1 MIGLFKQ
8 KSPGNIVILLIFGLL
23 LKLPL
28 FLFPRDVKSTAADG
42 ALYRLLVDALPQ
54 QAWLFSFIA
63 FLLLYLQ
70 ALMVN
75 YLANEYRMISRQN
88 YLSGMAYLLLTSFL
102 PDWSFFSAPL
112 LAATLVIWTF
122 IKLFRL
128 YNLANAKPQVFNIGL
143 ITGISSYIYFPAA
156 SFMICI
162 LLGLMILKPF
172 RLNEVLLFLLGC
184 LTPYYF
190 HATFLFLTDNLSL
203 ARFLPQV
210 TVQVPQIRSSI
221 PLAVSTL
228 LLAIPFLMG
237 GYAIQVHLRKM
248 LIQVRKNWSIVL
260 LFLLLAFFVP
270 FINSQQSFH
279 TWVLVVA
286 PFALFH
292 ACAYFYQKRGWVAMA
307 LFVVTTGY
315 VLYMQYGTKTWH

>member
-1 MIGLFKQ
+1 VIGLFKQ

-28 FLFPRDVKSTAADG
+28 FLFPRNVKATAGDG
-42 ALYRLLVDALPQ
+42 ALYRLLVENLPPEG
-54 QAWLFSFIA
+54 WLFSFLA
-63 FLLLYLQ
+63 FVLLYVQ

-75 YLANEYRMISRQN
+75 YLVNEYRMISRQN
-88 YLSGMAYLLLTSFL
+88 YLPGMAYMLLTSFM
-102 PDWSFFSAPL
+102 PEWSYFSAPL
-112 LAATLVIWTF
+112 LAATLVIWSF

-128 YNLANAKPQVFNIGL
+128 YNLPNAKPQVFNVGL

-156 SFMICI
+156 AFAVCI

-172 RLNEVLLFLLGC
+172 RLNEVILFLLGC

-190 HATFLFLTDNLSL
+190 HAVYLFLTNNLSL

-210 TVQVPQIRSSI
+210 TLEVPRIRSNI

-248 LIQVRKNWSIVL
+248 LIQVRKNWSIVVL
-260 LFLLLAFFVP
+260 YLLLAFFVP

-292 ACAYFYQKRGWVAMA
+292 ACAYFYQRRGWVAMA
-307 LFVVTTGY
+307 LFVLTTGY